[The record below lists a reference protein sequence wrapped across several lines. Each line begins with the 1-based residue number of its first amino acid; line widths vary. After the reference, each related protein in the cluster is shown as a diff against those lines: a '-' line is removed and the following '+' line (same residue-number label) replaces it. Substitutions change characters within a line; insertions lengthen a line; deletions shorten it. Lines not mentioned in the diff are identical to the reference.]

1 MRRPVETE
9 VLISLYQI
17 RRVPLAALARDYGL
31 SEAAVYARLWRAGA
45 ITRDSKAM
53 YHDDAAILAAFRR
66 TGSMSAVVETMG
78 CHFYTVRDT
87 LARAG
92 IAHPLARGA

>member
-1 MRRPVETE
+1 MRIFVFPG
-9 VLISLYQI
+9 
-17 RRVPLAALARDYGL
+17 LAHVRY
-31 SEAAVYARLWRAGA
+31 W
-45 ITRDSKAM
+45 
-53 YHDDAAILAAFRR
+53 DDAAILAAFRR